1 MKTKMISGTVVA
13 MASTGSIDVAGD
25 VEGKKN
31 FTVTCETPFT
41 KFVSKLV
48 LYHT

>member
-31 FTVTCETPFT
+31 FTVTCEAPFT